1 MVKARP
7 FFPKWQGIQGFDL
20 SLGTEAAFPSCG
32 ENDLWVLVRWFLT
45 FEGLVASQVLET
57 VWRALVAKDAA
68 LACWE
73 LLRCKSRFRN
83 CVAGLVQRK
92 TQQMRLSKHRT
103 TSHHLTLRTSP
114 PEMTNQFRFA
124 KYYDWWT
131 DTVIWVNPNR
141 CFIYSSFDAPLF
153 TPKKKGLS
161 LTASQSVGQEMSQR
175 PPHLPIKADFINFLL
190 QQVWEVAALPTS
202 RAKWLT
208 RIPRIEFWM
217 RMNRR
222 IQMWG
227 LLVHWR
233 MIWECFWV
241 KLLHCVCLSNG

>member
-68 LACWE
+68 CWE

-92 TQQMRLSKHRT
+92 AQQMRLSKHRT

-131 DTVIWVNPNR
+131 DTVITVIWVNPNR

-153 TPKKKGLS
+153 TPKKRGSVWQLHKVLARRCPKGHHICPS
-161 LTASQSVGQEMSQR
+161 KRISS
-175 PPHLPIKADFINFLL
+175 
-190 QQVWEVAALPTS
+190 TS
-202 RAKWLT
+202 SCSKSGR
-208 RIPRIEFWM
+208 
-217 RMNRR
+217 
-222 IQMWG
+222 
-227 LLVHWR
+227 WR
-233 MIWECFWV
+233 LCQPLEPND
-241 KLLHCVCLSNG
+241 SPGYPG